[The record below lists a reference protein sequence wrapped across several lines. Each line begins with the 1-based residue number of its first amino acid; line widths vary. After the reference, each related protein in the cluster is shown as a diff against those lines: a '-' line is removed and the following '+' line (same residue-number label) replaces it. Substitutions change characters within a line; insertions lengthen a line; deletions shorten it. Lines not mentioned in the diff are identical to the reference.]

1 MISQTTAKWT
11 PIRKRETM
19 RITRMYAMPGPNVWS
34 RAPALEI
41 WFEAADARSTNG
53 TLAGA
58 HERVLA
64 WRREAGIEV
73 ALCCREAFIPGA
85 HPTINGCA
93 ESAEKGP
100 ASRPPQAGEDT
111 SPCVLFAELAQE
123 LQTLAGTPVSRFWI
137 EDHLVALEFF
147 EEPIARLAVKLAHQ
161 IVWGS
166 EVDLPNAPRSVEA
179 LCECASEACFGAT
192 TGPVVEA
199 ARARGIPVMRLDGD
213 CLVQFGHG
221 SRQKRIQGVVTSRS
235 GFIAEAVSRDKL
247 LTKRLL
253 EALRLPTA
261 RGRLASDP
269 DDAWV
274 AAGEIGLPVVVKPR
288 DADYANGVSVRLT
301 TKAEV
306 AEAWTLARAVRS
318 EVLVE
323 QHLAGVPHR
332 LFIVSGR
339 LVGAARRDPARVVGD
354 GTRNVAELIA
364 EANRDPRRG
373 EGTDSP
379 WHPIAM
385 DEPLL
390 SALEREG
397 LGLDSVPEAGRC
409 VALQNR
415 PRNCRAE
422 TIRDVTDLVHPDVAA
437 AAIAAVH
444 VTGLDVAG
452 VDVMAEDIARPLDE
466 QGGGILE
473 VNAGPAI
480 YLHRRPT
487 CSPGRPVVEAVVD
500 SLIPPPKTGCIPIV
514 AVVGGHAAAVA
525 GKIAD
530 LMQSSG
536 LRVGLA
542 TREGIRVDGRT
553 LSRQPADNVGGCRA
567 LLLNPAV
574 DATVCELSLASLREE
589 GLAFDRCDLLVL
601 VGMDALTPSGEP
613 RDRERCVQLLMES
626 VTDRSAVIAVED
638 PSNLSY
644 AALQRVLSQRLLNRR
659 ALLGERGT

>member
-1 MISQTTAKWT
+1 MHITG
-11 PIRKRETM
+11 IR
-19 RITRMYAMPGPNVWS
+19 AMSGPNVWS

-41 WFEAADARSTNG
+41 CLEPADARPTSG
-53 TLAGA
+53 SLADA
-58 HERVLA
+58 NQRVRA
-64 WRREAGIEV
+64 WRRDAGVDV
-73 ALCCREAFIPGA
+73 ALCRREELLARF
-85 HPTINGCA
+85 HSDINGSA
-93 ESAEKGP
+93 AFGQRGPVSRRLESGRD
-100 ASRPPQAGEDT
+100 S
-111 SPCVLFAELAQE
+111 SLCVLFAELAQE
-123 LQTLAGTPVSRFWI
+123 LQAVGGTPVSRFWI
-137 EDHLVALEFF
+137 EDHLVALEFV

-161 IVWGS
+161 IVWG
-166 EVDLPNAPRSVEA
+166 EEDNLPDAARSIA
-179 LCECASEACFGAT
+179 GLRECANEACFGAT

-221 SRQKRIQGVVTSRS
+221 SRQKRIQGVVTSRC

-323 QHLAGVPHR
+323 EHLAGVPHR

-364 EANRDPRRG
+364 DANRDPRRG
-373 EGTDSP
+373 EGNDSP

-397 LGLDSVPEAGRC
+397 LGLDSVPEAGRR

-452 VDVMAEDIARPLDE
+452 VDVMAEDITRPLDE

-480 YLHRRPT
+480 YLHRRPA
-487 CSPGRPVVEAVVD
+487 CSPERPVVEAVVD
-500 SLIPPPKTGCIPIV
+500 SLIPPGETGRIPIV

-525 GKIAD
+525 GEIAD
-530 LMQSSG
+530 LMESSG

-553 LSRQPADNVGGCRA
+553 LSRQPADDTGGCRA
-567 LLLNPAV
+567 LLLHPAV
-574 DATVCELSLASLREE
+574 DAAVCELSLASIRED
-589 GLAFDRCDLLVL
+589 GLAFDRCDLVVL
-601 VGMDALTPSGEP
+601 AGVDSLQPPDEP
-613 RDRERCVQLLMES
+613 RDCERCLQLLMES
-626 VTDRSAVIAVED
+626 VPGRSAVITAND
-638 PSNLSY
+638 PSDLPPRFCRIFLTSG
-644 AALQRVLSQRLLNRR
+644 S
-659 ALLGERGT
+659 

>member
-1 MISQTTAKWT
+1 
-11 PIRKRETM
+11 M
-19 RITRMYAMPGPNVWS
+19 RVMRMRAMAGPNIWS
-34 RAPALEI
+34 RGPALEI
-41 WFEAADARSTNG
+41 WFEQADAHPTNG
-53 TLAGA
+53 SLPDAR
-58 HERVLA
+58 ERVLA
-64 WRREAGIEV
+64 WRRDAGIDV
-73 ALCCREAFIPGA
+73 VPYRREELIARA
-85 HPTINGCA
+85 HCDING
-93 ESAEKGP
+93 SAAFGQRSP
-100 ASRPPQAGEDT
+100 VSRSLGAGRDR
-111 SPCVLFAELAQE
+111 SLCVFFAELAQA
-123 LQTLAGTPVSRFWI
+123 LQSLAGTAVSRFWI

-147 EEPIARLAVKLAHQ
+147 EEPIARLAAKLAHQ
-161 IVWGS
+161 IVWG
-166 EVDLPNAPRSVEA
+166 EEDDLPDAARSIEA
-179 LCECASEACFGAT
+179 LRECANEACFGAT

-221 SRQKRIQGVVTSRS
+221 SRQKRIQGVVTSHS

-247 LTKRLL
+247 LTKRLFA
-253 EALRLPTA
+253 ALRLPTA

-269 DDAWV
+269 DDAWA
-274 AAGEIGLPVVVKPR
+274 AAGEIGLPVVIKPR

-339 LVGAARRDPARVVGD
+339 MVGAARRDPARVVGD
-354 GTRNVAELIA
+354 GKQNVAELIA
-364 EANRDPRRG
+364 AANRDPRRG
-373 EGTDSP
+373 DGPDSP
-379 WHPIAM
+379 WHPIEI
-385 DEPLL
+385 DEPLRV
-390 SALEREG
+390 ALEREG
-397 LGLDSVPEAGRC
+397 LGLGSVPEAGRC

-422 TIRDVTDLVHPDVAA
+422 TVRDVTDLVHPDVAA

-480 YLHRRPT
+480 YLHRRPA
-487 CSPGRPVVEAVVD
+487 CSPERPVVEAVVD
-500 SLIPPPKTGCIPIV
+500 SLIPPGETGCIPIV

-525 GKIAD
+525 GEIANV
-530 LMQSSG
+530 MQSSG
-536 LRVGLA
+536 LRLGLA

-567 LLLNPAV
+567 LLLNPDV
-574 DATVCELSLASLREE
+574 DAAVCELSLASLREE
-589 GLAFDRCDLLVL
+589 GLAFDRCDLVVL
-601 VGMDALTPSGEP
+601 AGVDSLRPPDEP
-613 RDRERCVQLLMES
+613 RGCERCLRLLMES
-626 VTDRSAVIAVED
+626 VPDRNAVITAGDSTSPQPVILQD
-638 PSNLSY
+638 ALSE
-644 AALQRVLSQRLLNRR
+644 RLLNRYAR
-659 ALLGERGT
+659 FGERGT